1 MTDTEL
7 SNGNASFPSRLG
19 NCDTGTEK
27 GRRLESRLAR
37 LIQLT
42 TGVGTGLRLNLMMAA
57 FLEVFIEMIRKK
69 E

>member
-7 SNGNASFPSRLG
+7 SNGNASFPSRRG

-27 GRRLESRLAR
+27 GRRLESRRAR

-42 TGVGTGLRLNLMMAA
+42 TGVGTGLRLNLMAA